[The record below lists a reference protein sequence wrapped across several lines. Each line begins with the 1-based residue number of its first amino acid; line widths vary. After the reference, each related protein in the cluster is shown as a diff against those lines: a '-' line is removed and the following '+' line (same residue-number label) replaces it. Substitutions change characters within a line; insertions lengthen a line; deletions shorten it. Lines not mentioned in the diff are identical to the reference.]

1 VKEASKEAAMATD
14 LAVTVEDKPGELASL
29 GEATGRAGINIDGVC
44 CFASEGRFVVH
55 LLVDDAAGARRA
67 VENAG
72 YTSIEEREVVLVG
85 LEDRPGALGETARK
99 IADAGVNVEV
109 AYLATG
115 TRLVVGAADLKD
127 VRAVV

>member
-1 VKEASKEAAMATD
+1 MATD

-85 LEDRPGALGETARK
+85 LEDRPGALGETARR
-99 IADAGVNVEV
+99 IADAGVNIEL
-109 AYLATG
+109 AYLTTN
-115 TRLVVGAADLKD
+115 TRLVVGAADLDK
-127 VRAVV
+127 VGAVV

>member
-1 VKEASKEAAMATD
+1 MATD
-14 LAVTVEDKPGELASL
+14 LAVTVDDKPGELASL

-44 CFASEGRFVVH
+44 CFSSEGRFVVH
-55 LLVDDAAGARRA
+55 LLVDDAARTRRV

-72 YTSIEEREVVLVG
+72 YTSIKEHDVVIVG

-99 IADAGVNVEV
+99 IADAGVNIEL
-109 AYLATG
+109 AYLATS
-115 TRLVVGAADLKD
+115 TRLVVGAADLDK

>member
-1 VKEASKEAAMATD
+1 MATD

-44 CFASEGRFVVH
+44 CFPSEGRFVVH

-72 YTSIEEREVVLVG
+72 YTSIEEHEVVLVG
-85 LEDRPGALGETARK
+85 LEDRPGALGEAARK
-99 IADAGVNVEV
+99 IADAGVNIELAYV
-109 AYLATG
+109 ATN
-115 TRLVVGAADLKD
+115 TRLVVGAADLD
-127 VRAVV
+127 EVRAVV

>member
-1 VKEASKEAAMATD
+1 MATD

-55 LLVDDAAGARRA
+55 LLVDDAERARRV

-99 IADAGVNVEV
+99 IADAGVNVEL
-109 AYLATG
+109 AYLATD
-115 TRLVVGAADLKD
+115 TRLVVGATDLED

>member
-1 VKEASKEAAMATD
+1 MEALKEAAMATD

-44 CFASEGRFVVH
+44 CSASEGRFVVH

-85 LEDRPGALGETARK
+85 LEDQPGALGKTARK
-99 IADAGVNVEV
+99 IADAGVNVEL
-109 AYLATG
+109 AYLATD
-115 TRLVVGAADLKD
+115 TRLVVGAADLED
-127 VRAVV
+127 LRD

>member
-1 VKEASKEAAMATD
+1 MATD

-44 CFASEGRFVVH
+44 CFSSEGRFVVH
-55 LLVDDAAGARRA
+55 LLVDDAAGTRRA

-72 YTSIEEREVVLVG
+72 YTSIEEREVVIVG

-99 IADAGVNVEV
+99 VADAGVNIEL
-109 AYLATG
+109 AYLATN
-115 TRLVVGAADLKD
+115 TRLVVGAADLDK